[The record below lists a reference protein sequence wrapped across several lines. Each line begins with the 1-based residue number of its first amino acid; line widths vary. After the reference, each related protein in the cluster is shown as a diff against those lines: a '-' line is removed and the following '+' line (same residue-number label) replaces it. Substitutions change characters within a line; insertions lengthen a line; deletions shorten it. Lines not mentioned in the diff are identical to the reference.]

1 MIAGIVL
8 AAGRSRRMG
17 EPKALLRLEGRTFLE
32 RAVEALRQGGCGP
45 VVVVTG
51 PPEDEVA
58 RRVAGEAEALGAVV
72 AVNPDAEAEQA
83 DSLRAGLRALPAAAE
98 AAVVAPVDVPR
109 VAAELVERIIAAFR
123 RSGAP
128 VVVPAREGKHGH
140 PVLFARRVFAEL
152 LADGLPEGARTVVHA
167 HRAELDEV
175 PVDALAA
182 DVDTPADLRRLRE
195 GA

>member
-17 EPKALLRLEGRTFLE
+17 EPKALLRLEGRTFLR
-32 RAVEALRQGGCGP
+32 RAVEALRQGGCGL

-83 DSLRAGLRALPAAAE
+83 DSLRVGLLALPPDAE

-109 VAAELVERIIAAFR
+109 VPAELVERIIAAFR

-140 PVLFARRVFAEL
+140 PVLFARRVFPEL
-152 LADGLPEGARTVVHA
+152 LADGLAEGARTVVHA
-167 HRAELDEV
+167 HRGALEEV

-182 DVDTPADLRRLRE
+182 DVDTPDDLRRLRE
-195 GA
+195 ET